1 MGEDLGLVP
10 LPVWWFTTISNSSP
24 IILAIRCRGRGIT
37 KSSRTL
43 LGYIVRPFQKT
54 EEGKGGIEE
63 DKRKE
68 KGMRRGRGE
77 GGDEGRAQMTNAEIT
92 AVW

>member
-1 MGEDLGLVP
+1 M
-10 LPVWWFTTISNSSP
+10 
-24 IILAIRCRGRGIT
+24 
-37 KSSRTL
+37 
-43 LGYIVRPFQKT
+43 RPFQKT